1 MLIWLVLDHSL
12 QNSSSNAR
20 SVSSFTGGVTP
31 SLLLACIAIAG
42 LLMLYVVVKHAVS
55 GDVDS
60 NAALDLDE
68 ESGDETLNLEWTGKK
83 T

>member
-1 MLIWLVLDHSL
+1 MLIWLGLDHLL
-12 QNSSSNAR
+12 QNSSSNTL
-20 SVSSFTGGVTP
+20 SVKSFTGGVTP

-55 GDVDS
+55 GDMDS
-60 NAALDLDE
+60 NAALDE
-68 ESGDETLNLEWTGKK
+68 ESCDEMLNPEWTGKK

>member
-1 MLIWLVLDHSL
+1 MLIWLGLDHLL
-12 QNSSSNAR
+12 QNSSSNTL
-20 SVSSFTGGVTP
+20 SVKSFTGGVTP

-55 GDVDS
+55 GDM
-60 NAALDLDE
+60 DLDE
-68 ESGDETLNLEWTGKK
+68 ESCDEMLNPEWTGKK